1 MAHKKE
7 KGLEVYNYDFDF
19 KPSYNQLLKV
29 FREMHANALGKF
41 NKISLQ
47 RKMIS
52 KLNREVSNFNS
63 ALESIM
69 EAHESLLNEQLY
81 ISNILEEKVVKM

>member
-1 MAHKKE
+1 
-7 KGLEVYNYDFDF
+7 
-19 KPSYNQLLKV
+19 
-29 FREMHANALGKF
+29 
-41 NKISLQ
+41 
-47 RKMIS
+47 MIS